1 MQEVILGLIVL
12 IALFIPLY
20 RFIKRKKKLNQDL
33 QLEDVDMIRYG
44 PFSGQ
49 YSIRKKVLVFLL
61 CSSQMLFAEINLS
74 TIDNWGIESWGQETL
89 MLKKTSN
96 STKSN
101 FFIEMSRPFCIC
113 TDPLITTQ
121 IANSTYNK
129 GDKIK
134 ATMSIDNYKPVDIIF
149 EVVTFLNDTEF
160 LLRPK
165 FYPSLRS
172 ANIIKIKFEH
182 NVPLDDILFNTKGMT
197 NAMKQSEKI
206 CLSIFELE
214 EGEMK
219 DTRNI

>member
-12 IALFIPLY
+12 IAVFIPLY

-165 FYPSLRS
+165 FYPSLRY

-214 EGEMK
+214 EAEMK

>member
-1 MQEVILGLIVL
+1 MIV
-12 IALFIPLY
+12 
-20 RFIKRKKKLNQDL
+20 KRKLISHIL
-33 QLEDVDMIRYG
+33 VLLIIS
-44 PFSGQ
+44 FSQ
-49 YSIRKKVLVFLL
+49 NSL
-61 CSSQMLFAEINLS
+61 AEISIQTLDS
-74 TIDNWGIESWGQETL
+74 WRIESYSSDNL
-89 MLKKTSN
+89 MVRKPSE
-96 STKSN
+96 KSDSYLA
-101 FFIEMSRPFCIC
+101 FEMSRPFCIC
-113 TDPLITTQ
+113 TDPLITTP

-165 FYPSLRS
+165 FYPSLRY

-214 EGEMK
+214 DSNMQ
-219 DTRNI
+219 DTAHI

>member
-1 MQEVILGLIVL
+1 MIEVALSLIVL

-20 RFIKRKKKLNQDL
+20 RFIKRKRKLNQDF
-33 QLEDVDMIRYG
+33 QLEDVDMIHYG

-61 CSSQMLFAEINLS
+61 CSSQMLFAQMLFAEINLS
-74 TIDNWGIESWGQETL
+74 TIDNWGIESWGRETL

-134 ATMSIDNYKPVDIIF
+134 ATMSIDSFKPVDIIF

-172 ANIIKIKFEH
+172 ANIIKIKF
-182 NVPLDDILFNTKGMT
+182 
-197 NAMKQSEKI
+197 
-206 CLSIFELE
+206 IFH
-214 EGEMK
+214 
-219 DTRNI
+219 

>member
-1 MQEVILGLIVL
+1 
-12 IALFIPLY
+12 
-20 RFIKRKKKLNQDL
+20 
-33 QLEDVDMIRYG
+33 
-44 PFSGQ
+44 
-49 YSIRKKVLVFLL
+49 
-61 CSSQMLFAEINLS
+61 
-74 TIDNWGIESWGQETL
+74 
-89 MLKKTSN
+89 
-96 STKSN
+96 
-101 FFIEMSRPFCIC
+101 
-113 TDPLITTQ
+113 
-121 IANSTYNK
+121 
-129 GDKIK
+129 
-134 ATMSIDNYKPVDIIF
+134 MSIDNYKPVDIIF

-214 EGEMK
+214 ESEMK

>member
-12 IALFIPLY
+12 IAVFIPLY

-61 CSSQMLFAEINLS
+61 CSFQMVFADIDLR
-74 TIDNWGIESWGQETL
+74 TIDNWGIDNWGNDTL
-89 MLKKTSN
+89 MMQKTSDN
-96 STKSN
+96 TKSN
-101 FFIEMSRPFCIC
+101 LYIEMSRPFCIC
-113 TDPLITTQ
+113 TDPIITTPMQ
-121 IANSTYNK
+121 SSTYNK

-134 ATMSIDNYKPVDIIF
+134 ATMTVDNYKPVDIIF
-149 EVVTFLNDTEF
+149 EVDTI
-160 LLRPK
+160 LDDDYVLRPRY
-165 FYPSLRS
+165 YPSLRY
-172 ANIIKIKFEH
+172 ADIVKIKFEN
-182 NVPLDDILFNTKGMT
+182 NVPLDDMLFNTKGMT
-197 NAMKQSEKI
+197 NAMEQSERI

-214 EGEMK
+214 ESEMK